1 MKIALL
7 YLLGSILASELIC
20 NPSYPTD
27 CYPKVFIPTNEW
39 QEVKEGQDIPGG
51 LHVRL
56 NIDTHKREAKLMA
69 EGDSEATNNDIVI
82 VDDVEPETADDTME
96 EAIKS
101 AIGEYKA
108 KHRSKINTNSNDFK
122 DFQSSV
128 EDIKK
133 YNVDELDG
141 SLDSLIDLSHDI
153 EYGIKITDDK
163 SLLNALFKLT
173 TEVDIDTKEKIY
185 RMIGAS
191 IRNNPTASENFL
203 EHSKSQISIFIKELK
218 NEPEIIK
225 NRILGIFN
233 VLVDN
238 AGFKYNYLTKLLD
251 QLITVYPTLSSSS
264 QTRLVNIF
272 KDLKLINN
280 EANDNDN
287 EISTYLQDKFIKSDF
302 TDENQFQL
310 YYDKLLELHQQ
321 GDLKPKKEF
330 VAWLDEEV
338 GLRQQGLK
346 KHDNLYSGDQAFDEK
361 LLETRHKVF
370 GNPNGLRKHF
380 VDDEL

>member
-27 CYPKVFIPTNEW
+27 CYPKVFIPTREW
-39 QEVKEGQDIPGG
+39 QEIKEGQDIPGG

-56 NIDTHKREAKLMA
+56 NIDTLKREAKLL
-69 EGDSEATNNDIVI
+69 EEEESSEVSSNDLVI
-82 VDDVEPETADDTME
+82 VDNQPETVDKTME
-96 EAIKS
+96 ESIKS

-141 SLDSLIDLSHDI
+141 SLDSLMDLSHDI

-163 SLLNALFKLT
+163 SLLNALFELT
-173 TEVDIDTKEKIY
+173 SEVDVDTKEKIY

-191 IRNNPTASENFL
+191 IRNNPTALDNFL
-203 EHSKSQISIFIKELK
+203 ENGKTQISIFIKELQ
-218 NEPEIIK
+218 NDPEIIK

-238 AGFKYNYLTKLLD
+238 ASFKYTYLSQLLD
-251 QLITVYPTLSSSS
+251 QLINVYPTLSSSS

-272 KDLKLINN
+272 KDLKLVDN

-287 EISTYLQDKFIKSDF
+287 EISTYLQNKFIKNDF
-302 TDENQFQL
+302 TDETQFQL
-310 YYDKLLELHQQ
+310 YYDKLLELHKQA
-321 GDLKPKKEF
+321 DLKPQKEF

-346 KHDNLYSGDQAFDEK
+346 KHDNLYSGNQEFDDK

-370 GNPNGLRKHF
+370 GNPNALRKHF